1 MFEAGLFGTLE
12 DLGYGAR
19 NAVSGLFTRSYTG
32 GSDDNSDE
40 LSPEINVADIRK
52 YYGDLMATVAKE
64 SIRTKAE
71 TLVAALSDEK
81 SRLSK
86 AIEYAAKTTSAPENI
101 VKEVV
106 MDVFTED
113 LENDEK
119 IKFTKIFAEL
129 NVKDMTA
136 VPGEDDTEESLD
148 LTMGG
153 KLKMSDKLVELIS
166 KIYAGEVEKDDI
178 VKQLEKVDTNIT
190 FNIVDFIKDAI
201 TTAAKTEDDEDDD
214 KTPPTAST
222 EKTMDLKSL
231 LMETEIG
238 QKLFEHV

>member
-19 NAVSGLFTRSYTG
+19 NTVSGLFTRSYNG
-32 GSDDNSDE
+32 GSGSDDNSDE
-40 LSPEINVADIRK
+40 LSPEISVADIRK
-52 YYGDLMATVAKE
+52 YYGDLMATVAEE
-64 SIRTKAE
+64 SIRTKVE

-86 AIEYAAKTTSAPENI
+86 AIEYATKTTSAPEKI
-101 VKEVV
+101 VEEVV
-106 MDVFTED
+106 MDVFTERLKD
-113 LENDEK
+113 DEK
-119 IKFTKIFAEL
+119 IEFTKIFDEL
-129 NVKDMTA
+129 IAKDMTA
-136 VPGEDDTEESLD
+136 ADEDTEEPLD

-166 KIYAGEVEKDDI
+166 KISAGEVKNDDI
-178 VKQLEKVDTNIT
+178 VKQLENVDTNIT

-201 TTAAKTEDDEDDD
+201 TTAAKTEDHGDDD
-214 KTPPTAST
+214 KTSPTAST
-222 EKTMDLKSL
+222 KKAMDLKSL

>member
-19 NAVSGLFTRSYTG
+19 NAVSGLFTRSCTG
-32 GSDDNSDE
+32 GSDENSDE

-52 YYGDLMATVAKE
+52 YYGDLMASVVKE
-64 SIRTKAE
+64 SIRTKVE

-101 VKEVV
+101 VEEVV

-113 LENDEK
+113 LEDDER
-119 IKFTKIFAEL
+119 IKFTKIFDEL
-129 NVKDMTA
+129 IAKNTTASPDKD
-136 VPGEDDTEESLD
+136 GTEEPID

-166 KIYAGEVEKDDI
+166 KISTGEMENDDI

-190 FNIVDFIKDAI
+190 FNIADFIKNAI
-201 TTAAKTEDDEDDD
+201 TTAAKTEDGEDND
-214 KTPPTAST
+214 KTPPSAST
-222 EKTMDLKSL
+222 EKAMDLKSL